1 MAEPLKVIAGDTWTW
16 SRPGGAYLPGDG
28 WTLTYLLST
37 IGGAV
42 KTITAAPSGTDFVV
56 LVAAADTASWPAGS
70 YVWTARAMKGTE
82 AFTVETGRLQVMPN
96 PATSA
101 YAGTHAERTLA
112 AIERALEGC
121 FGDAVVEFDMDGLKV
136 KKNRTELLDLR
147 DRYKAEVKRERGGSG
162 LRRIPVRLR

>member
-16 SRPGGAYLPGDG
+16 SRSGGAYPAGDG
-28 WTLTYLLST
+28 WILTYLLSA
-37 IGGAV
+37 IGGEV
-42 KTITAAPSGTDFVV
+42 KTITAAPSGSDFVV
-56 LVAAADTASWPAGS
+56 LVTAADTAVWAPGA
-70 YVWTARAMKGTE
+70 YVWTARAMKGAE
-82 AFTVETGRLQVMPN
+82 AFTVGTGRLQVMPN
-96 PATSA
+96 PATAA

-112 AIERALEGC
+112 AIERALEAC

-147 DRYKAEVKRERGGSG
+147 DRYRAEVKRERGGSG